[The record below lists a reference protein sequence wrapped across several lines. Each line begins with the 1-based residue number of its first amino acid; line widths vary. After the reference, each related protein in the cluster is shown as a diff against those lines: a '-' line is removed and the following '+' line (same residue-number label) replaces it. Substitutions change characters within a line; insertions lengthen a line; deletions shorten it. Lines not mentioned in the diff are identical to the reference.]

1 MRKYTYN
8 RVMKETDICPVGE
21 LLTDKELE
29 KMRRNRRHSRTGIVT
44 ERVRVNSSD
53 VYYFFGVRF
62 AE

>member
-8 RVMKETDICPVGE
+8 RVMKETGICPVGE

-53 VYYFFGVRF
+53 VYYFFGIRF

>member
-8 RVMKETDICPVGE
+8 RVMKETQSCPVGE

-29 KMRRNRRHSRTGIVT
+29 KVRKQRHNRNVIV
-44 ERVRVNSSD
+44 ERVRVNPRD
-53 VYYFFGVRF
+53 IYFFFGVRF

>member
-8 RVMKETDICPVGE
+8 RVMKQTDICPVGE

-62 AE
+62 AK